1 MEGVL
6 QTIEAALRWLGAVT
20 GLGTLSL
27 ALLAMARS
35 LRRPRGRVEG
45 GARGILRLP
54 VLAPATIAFL
64 AAGVWLW
71 RPLPVRLS
79 EWAQLVAAVLG
90 GLLLVGGCALYLWGL
105 RALGVMFG
113 PSSGFG
119 VALHAG
125 HRLIDAGPYAHV
137 RHPMYLA
144 VMLAAWGSLMLYR
157 TWATLAFAIMML
169 GLIVRARREERVL
182 SDEFGEAWREYAAR
196 VPRWFPLLRRR
207 PPA

>member
-1 MEGVL
+1 
-6 QTIEAALRWLGAVT
+6 
-20 GLGTLSL
+20 
-27 ALLAMARS
+27 
-35 LRRPRGRVEG
+35 VEG
-45 GARGILRLP
+45 GARAILRLP

-64 AAGVWLW
+64 AAGIWLW
-71 RPLPVRLS
+71 RPIPVQLS
-79 EWAQLVAAVLG
+79 EWAQPVAAVLG
-90 GLLLVGGCALYLWGL
+90 GLLLVGGCALYLCGL

-125 HRLIDAGPYAHV
+125 HRLIDAGPYALV

-169 GLIVRARREERVL
+169 GVIVRAQREERVL

-196 VPRWFPLLRRR
+196 VPCWFPLLRRR